1 MYTFGRVT
9 VSLECREVCVDGEPR
24 YIGARA
30 FEILELLVKAA
41 GVTVLVPPFASDG
54 RNAAIVQFPGGYIAE
69 VHASVAK

>member
-9 VSLECREVCVDGEPR
+9 VSLECRKVCVDGEPR
-24 YIGARA
+24 YIGTRA
-30 FEILELLVKAA
+30 FEILELLAKAA

-69 VHASVAK
+69 IHASVAK